1 MPCRGFPTQT
11 AQLNTNE
18 TTVPTDDRAGFVVK
32 SIRDNEFD
40 ARCKFKLVPTNNSYF
55 PEISLNNN
63 TSNTTSWPTVSSIG
77 VSGLRTTTTN
87 NTTNDYR

>member
-1 MPCRGFPTQT
+1 AGTT
-11 AQLNTNE
+11 ENE

-55 PEISLNNN
+55 PEIETPYFQDVFDETKWNLA
-63 TSNTTSWPTVSSIG
+63 V
-77 VSGLRTTTTN
+77 VV
-87 NTTNDYR
+87 